1 MNSGEK
7 YLIPIMVLCVV
18 LFFIKPALCFLIF
31 GIFGCCYVAFSSLHF
46 KKIQNKGIEC
56 TGKIVSFQITN
67 GGYKTPVIEFTTL
80 EGQNVI
86 ATPYVYMS
94 TKVTAIKTDDKMID
108 NEVLVAYDPDNP
120 KKFIL
125 KKETAS
131 NYFAI
136 ILCSLICLA
145 FIILSICSLLGYINT
160 F

>member
-1 MNSGEK
+1 MNSREK
-7 YLIPIMVLCVV
+7 YLIPIIVLCVV
-18 LFFIKPALCFLIF
+18 LFFIKPALCFLIV
-31 GIFGCCYVAFSSLHF
+31 GILGFCYVAFSSLHF

-56 TGKIVSFQITN
+56 TGKIVSFQFTN
-67 GGYKTPVIEFTTL
+67 GGYKTPVVEFTTL
-80 EGQNVI
+80 QGQNVI

-94 TKVTAIKTDDKMID
+94 TKVTDKMID

-145 FIILSICSLLGYINT
+145 FIILSICSLSGYIDI

>member
-7 YLIPIMVLCVV
+7 YLIPIVVLCII
-18 LFFIKPALCFLIF
+18 LFFIKPVLCFLIA
-31 GIFGCCYVAFSSLHF
+31 GILGLCYIAFSSLHF

-56 TGKIVSFQITN
+56 TGKVVSYQVTN
-67 GGYKTPVIEFTTL
+67 GGYKTPVIEFNTL
-80 EGQNVI
+80 DGETVI
-86 ATPYVYMS
+86 ATPFVYIS
-94 TKVTAIKTDDKMID
+94 VKVPIIRFHEKMID

-125 KKETAS
+125 KNETAS

-136 ILCSLICLA
+136 ILGSLICLA
-145 FIILSICSLLGYINT
+145 FIILSISSLLRYINV

>member
-7 YLIPIMVLCVV
+7 YLIPIVVLCVV
-18 LFFIKPALCFLIF
+18 LFFIKPALCFLIV
-31 GIFGCCYVAFSSLHF
+31 GILGSCYVAFSSLHF

-94 TKVTAIKTDDKMID
+94 TKVTAID
-108 NEVLVAYDPDNP
+108 NEILVAYDPDNP

-125 KKETAS
+125 RKETAS

-145 FIILSICSLLGYINT
+145 FIILSICSLLGYIDI